1 MAEHPLLGGIAQE
14 ATAEELLGLLDLI
27 ADRVGILTAVRSPD
41 AALRAYVTGGL
52 LATVTTVSSVT
63 NQVQQG
69 GFYAQPLVPSAQ
81 NVAAVLSNLNHLVVS

>member
-27 ADRVGILTAVRSPD
+27 ADRVGILTAVRSSD